1 MKTMWQQTTASA
13 TLALA
18 LLGTPTWAQSDKII
32 LKYASFIPVDH
43 VHTRNH
49 TQPFMD
55 EVRRLSNGRVDFEF
69 YPAEQAG
76 RARTFISLLNTGA
89 MDIAEVSPG
98 YYSATLLPMT
108 AIIEFPGRTRAA
120 CEASAALRAIGMPG
134 GPMHEGDFKEN
145 GIRGLTFM
153 VNAPFQIAPSR
164 VPIHSMQTL
173 RGKKLRTAGGVM
185 ELAARALGATPVSI
199 TASEIYTA
207 LDRGTLDAVVFTW
220 LLADTYKFPEIAK
233 YGTNGFGFG
242 TPGQFIMVG
251 EKTWQSLP
259 ADIQDI
265 LVQAGIHA
273 ERHSCTFQDNNE
285 AAMVQRY
292 KDSGQNIYEWTE
304 EEKALMLQAV
314 KDLPEM
320 WVDTLEK
327 RGKPARLAWE
337 QFNQALEQYRADH
350 SATQQ

>member
-1 MKTMWQQTTASA
+1 
-13 TLALA
+13 
-18 LLGTPTWAQSDKII
+18 
-32 LKYASFIPVDH
+32 
-43 VHTRNH
+43 
-49 TQPFMD
+49 
-55 EVRRLSNGRVDFEF
+55 
-69 YPAEQAG
+69 
-76 RARTFISLLNTGA
+76 
-89 MDIAEVSPG
+89 
-98 YYSATLLPMT
+98 
-108 AIIEFPGRTRAA
+108 
-120 CEASAALRAIGMPG
+120 
-134 GPMHEGDFKEN
+134 
-145 GIRGLTFM
+145 
-153 VNAPFQIAPSR
+153 
-164 VPIHSMQTL
+164 
-173 RGKKLRTAGGVM
+173 M

-251 EKTWQSLP
+251 EKTWQNLP

-265 LVQAGIHA
+265 LVRAGIHA
-273 ERHSCTFQDNNE
+273 ERTSCTYQDDNE

-314 KDLPEM
+314 KDLPDM
-320 WVDTLEK
+320 WMDTLEK

-350 SATQQ
+350 PSTQK